1 MIAAV
6 NEHALNKPT
15 LRLLQDTPLQLAIK
29 LLKLRHILRVCHQLR
44 RLINVFHLLDRSRN
58 RRQRK
63 LHVGQ
68 TGVLEFLAV
77 IQ

>member
-6 NEHALNKPT
+6 YEHALNKPT

-29 LLKLRHILRVCHQLR
+29 LLKLCHILRVCHQLC
-44 RLINVFHLLDRSRN
+44 RLINVLHLLDRSRN
-58 RRQRK
+58 WCQRE

-68 TGVLEFLAV
+68 TSVLNFLAEV
-77 IQ
+77 